1 MNDARI
7 KIIKKGLKEKSNAVK
22 LRTERQ
28 ILLDNIRYHKS
39 ILKRLERLQ
48 TEQQPNKD
56 LREFQ
61 EL

>member
-7 KIIKKGLKEKSNAVK
+7 KIIKKGLKDSPNPSK
-22 LRTERQ
+22 
-28 ILLDNIRYHKS
+28 IRSADQVLIDTIRHYKS